1 MRYDNRR
8 EYEFDL
14 AVEAIE
20 KENNKKNLL
29 KKIEE
34 LKERAFLIN
43 MTDKWT
49 WEDRENLE
57 NIERQIKEINLKL
70 A

>member
-20 KENNKKNLL
+20 KEASRKNLL

-43 MTDKWT
+43 MTDRWT
-49 WEDRENLE
+49 WEDRKNLE
-57 NIERQIKEINLKL
+57 DIERQIKEINLKL